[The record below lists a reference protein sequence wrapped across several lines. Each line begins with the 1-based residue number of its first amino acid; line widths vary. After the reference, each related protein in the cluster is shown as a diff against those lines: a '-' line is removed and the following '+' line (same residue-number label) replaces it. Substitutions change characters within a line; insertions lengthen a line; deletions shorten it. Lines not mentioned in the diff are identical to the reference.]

1 MTEGKTAYPSI
12 DKPWLKYYSKEHIN
26 AKLPKCKVY
35 DYVESENR
43 NHASEVALDY
53 YGKTISYGRFF
64 EATKKAAKGF
74 LHMGIKA
81 RDVVTIIAVITP
93 EIVYSIYGL
102 NRIGAI
108 SNLLDPRE
116 STEEIR
122 DSLLKTNSTAVVAL
136 DLDYEKI
143 TEAVKGTSVKSVVF
157 VSPADSLPIGIK
169 GLYKMKTGKIKIA
182 KEYYSWKRFIQ
193 EGKVQE
199 LIESPYHENECCVI
213 VETGGTTGETKRV
226 MLTDDNL
233 NQSAFQLYNSPFDLK
248 RGDVIAGI
256 IPPFV
261 AYGIGNGMHMPL
273 IYGMRLLLIPL
284 FHPDKFDEF
293 LLKHRPNHVVG
304 VPAFFEGLVNSK
316 KMDNQD
322 ISFLKS
328 LVVGADAL
336 RPELEDKLNS
346 FLKAHNAQNN
356 VLKGYGLT
364 EVTAAVSACM
374 SDDVNKLRSVG
385 IPFSHT
391 VISIFDP
398 DTGKELKIG
407 EKGEVCTTG
416 PNTMLGY
423 YNDEAGTKQILK
435 KHDDGL
441 VWLHSGDIG
450 YMDEDGFLYIN
461 GRIKRIIIRF
471 EGKKVFPNIVE
482 NIIEKND
489 MVKECCVV
497 GTKDPNHIQGMLP
510 MLFVVLTEEA
520 LKDKERALAKLRE
533 FCDNELP
540 DYSRPVDIRV
550 LDRLPLTPI
559 GKVDYR
565 SLEKI

>member
-1 MTEGKTAYPSI
+1 
-12 DKPWLKYYSKEHIN
+12 
-26 AKLPKCKVY
+26 
-35 DYVESENR
+35 
-43 NHASEVALDY
+43 
-53 YGKTISYGRFF
+53 
-64 EATKKAAKGF
+64 
-74 LHMGIKA
+74 
-81 RDVVTIIAVITP
+81 
-93 EIVYSIYGL
+93 
-102 NRIGAI
+102 
-108 SNLLDPRE
+108 
-116 STEEIR
+116 
-122 DSLLKTNSTAVVAL
+122 
-136 DLDYEKI
+136 
-143 TEAVKGTSVKSVVF
+143 
-157 VSPADSLPIGIK
+157 
-169 GLYKMKTGKIKIA
+169 
-182 KEYYSWKRFIQ
+182 
-193 EGKVQE
+193 
-199 LIESPYHENECCVI
+199 
-213 VETGGTTGETKRV
+213 
-226 MLTDDNL
+226 
-233 NQSAFQLYNSPFDLK
+233 
-248 RGDVIAGI
+248 
-256 IPPFV
+256 
-261 AYGIGNGMHMPL
+261 
-273 IYGMRLLLIPL
+273 
-284 FHPDKFDEF
+284 
-293 LLKHRPNHVVG
+293 
-304 VPAFFEGLVNSK
+304 
-316 KMDNQD
+316 MDNQD

-450 YMDEDGFLYIN
+450 YMDEDGFLYID

-510 MLFVVLTEEA
+510 MLFVVLTDEA
-520 LKDKERALAKLRE
+520 LKDKENALAKLRE
-533 FCDNELP
+533 SCDNELP
-540 DYSRPVDIRV
+540 DYYRPVDIRV